1 MAKVLNT
8 SIMHLLLRANQ
19 VAEEWFAKE
28 NVTARTA
35 RRLPH
40 ATACLIAILVSTHTM
55 ADQQERRFV
64 LDQPIVLEDA
74 NGRRTSSAEFAGKW
88 VLAYF
93 GYTHC
98 ADLCPTALST
108 MALALEEIAP
118 ADKRIQ
124 PLFVTVDPERDH
136 GDILRTFPR
145 SFDARIIGLGGSV
158 KDVATAARALGISFQ
173 KVEQPNSAYTIDH
186 SSLFSIIDPAG
197 RTAVTFKEIAP
208 HQLAARL
215 VTVMEKAGERL
226 EGVNLGA
233 FR

>member
-1 MAKVLNT
+1 MFE
-8 SIMHLLLRANQ
+8 RA
-19 VAEEWFAKE
+19 AWFLHSAAA
-28 NVTARTA
+28 VV
-35 RRLPH
+35 
-40 ATACLIAILVSTHTM
+40 IAIAIT
-55 ADQQERRFV
+55 AGGAIAQNERRFA
-64 LDQPIVLEDA
+64 LDQPIVLVDA
-74 NGRRTSSAEFAGKW
+74 DGRRVSSAEFAGKW

-118 ADKRIQ
+118 ADKRLQ

-158 KDVATAARALGISFQ
+158 KDVATAASALGVGFQ
-173 KVEQPNSAYTIDH
+173 KVQQSASGYTIDH
-186 SSLFSIIDPAG
+186 SSVFTIIDPAG
-197 RTAVTFKEIAP
+197 RIAVTFTEVAP

-215 VTVMEKAGERL
+215 VAVMEKAGERL
-226 EGVNLGA
+226 DGVNLGA

>member
-1 MAKVLNT
+1 MFK
-8 SIMHLLLRANQ
+8 RA
-19 VAEEWFAKE
+19 AWFLHSAAA
-28 NVTARTA
+28 VV
-35 RRLPH
+35 
-40 ATACLIAILVSTHTM
+40 IAIT
-55 ADQQERRFV
+55 AGGAIAQNERRFA
-64 LDQPIVLEDA
+64 LDQPIVLVDA
-74 NGRRTSSAEFAGKW
+74 DGRRVSSAEFAGKW

-158 KDVATAARALGISFQ
+158 KDVATAASALGVGFQ
-173 KVEQPNSAYTIDH
+173 KVQQSASGYTIDH
-186 SSLFSIIDPAG
+186 SSVFTIIDPAG
-197 RTAVTFKEIAP
+197 RIAVTFTEVAP

-215 VTVMEKAGERL
+215 VAVMEKAGERL
-226 EGVNLGA
+226 DGVNLGA

>member
-1 MAKVLNT
+1 MFE
-8 SIMHLLLRANQ
+8 RA
-19 VAEEWFAKE
+19 AWFLHSAAA
-28 NVTARTA
+28 VV
-35 RRLPH
+35 
-40 ATACLIAILVSTHTM
+40 IAIAIT
-55 ADQQERRFV
+55 AGGAIAQNERRFA
-64 LDQPIVLEDA
+64 LDQPIVLVDA
-74 NGRRTSSAEFAGKW
+74 DGRRVSSAEFAGKW

-158 KDVATAARALGISFQ
+158 KDVATAASALGVGFQ
-173 KVEQPNSAYTIDH
+173 KVQQSASGYTIDH
-186 SSLFSIIDPAG
+186 SSVFTIIDPAG
-197 RTAVTFKEIAP
+197 RIAVTFTEVAP

-215 VTVMEKAGERL
+215 VAVMEKAGERL
-226 EGVNLGA
+226 DGVNLGA

>member
-1 MAKVLNT
+1 V
-8 SIMHLLLRANQ
+8 
-19 VAEEWFAKE
+19 
-28 NVTARTA
+28 
-35 RRLPH
+35 
-40 ATACLIAILVSTHTM
+40 
-55 ADQQERRFV
+55 
-64 LDQPIVLEDA
+64 DA
-74 NGRRTSSAEFAGKW
+74 NGRRTSSAEFSGKW

-145 SFDARIIGLGGSV
+145 SFDGRIIGLGGTV
-158 KDVATAARALGISFQ
+158 KDVATAAGALGVRFQ
-173 KVEQPNSAYTIDH
+173 KVELSNGAYTVDH
-186 SSLFSIIDPAG
+186 SSVFTIIDPAG
-197 RTAVTFKEIAP
+197 RVAVTFNEVAP

-215 VTVMEKAGERL
+215 VAVMEMAGERL

>member
-1 MAKVLNT
+1 MFK
-8 SIMHLLLRANQ
+8 RA
-19 VAEEWFAKE
+19 AWFLHSAAA
-28 NVTARTA
+28 VV
-35 RRLPH
+35 
-40 ATACLIAILVSTHTM
+40 IAIAIT
-55 ADQQERRFV
+55 AGGAIAQNERRFA
-64 LDQPIVLEDA
+64 LDQPIVLVDA
-74 NGRRTSSAEFAGKW
+74 DGRRVSSAEFAGKW

-158 KDVATAARALGISFQ
+158 KDVATAASALGVGFQ
-173 KVEQPNSAYTIDH
+173 KVQQSASGYTIDH
-186 SSLFSIIDPAG
+186 SSVFTIIDPAG
-197 RTAVTFKEIAP
+197 RIAVTFTEVAP

-215 VTVMEKAGERL
+215 VAVMEKAGERL
-226 EGVNLGA
+226 DGVNLGA